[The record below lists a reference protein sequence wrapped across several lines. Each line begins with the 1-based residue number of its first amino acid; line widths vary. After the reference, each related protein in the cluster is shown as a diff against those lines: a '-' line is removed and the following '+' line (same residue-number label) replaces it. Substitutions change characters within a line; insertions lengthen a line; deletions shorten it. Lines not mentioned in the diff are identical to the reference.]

1 MQTVKIQP
9 LGESACERILN
20 RETDGS
26 EDRNFIRINKD
37 HLPWIIAGVAT
48 ILVITNRRKKN

>member
-20 RETDGS
+20 RETDS
-26 EDRNFIRINKD
+26 PEDRNFIRINKD

-48 ILVITNRRKKN
+48 LMMITKRRKKD

>member
-1 MQTVKIQP
+1 MQP

-20 RETDGS
+20 RETDS
-26 EDRNFIRINKD
+26 PEDRNFIRVNKD

-48 ILVITNRRKKN
+48 ILMIKNRRKKD